1 MCPQPRPIV
10 DTIAEHEKYG
20 NSGDKFYPIG
30 RAFVNTY
37 EGFSNF
43 LNRLL
48 DAPVEIAK
56 TVSRGLTGT
65 LNSVGGKIVG
75 L

>member
-1 MCPQPRPIV
+1 M
-10 DTIAEHEKYG
+10 DTIKEHEKYG
-20 NSGDKFYPIG
+20 NTGDKFYPLG
-30 RAFVNTY
+30 RAFVQTY
-37 EGFSNF
+37 EGFSNL

-56 TVSRGLTGT
+56 NVSRGLTGT
-65 LNSVGGKIVG
+65 LNAVGGKLVG